1 MGNAFVRGL
10 QGASLLDGVVA
21 TAKHFVGYG
30 ASEGGLNWAP
40 AHIPPRELRE
50 VYLHPFEAAV
60 RTAGLRSVMNAYQEL
75 DGLPCAADHDLL
87 TGVLRD
93 EWGFDG
99 YVVSDYFA
107 VRQLEDYHQL
117 AADASDAASIALTA
131 GIDVELP
138 STDCYGKPLV
148 DAVEAGIVAL
158 ADLDRAVE
166 RVLRTKFEL
175 GLFEHPYVDID
186 AAPLLVGSAEGRAN
200 AAELARQSI
209 VLLANDGVLPIDPAS
224 TATIAVIGPSADS
237 ARHLLGDY
245 SYAAHIETLLEMRD
259 KDNVFAVPIPADLAV
274 EGAVVGGS
282 TILEALAARFPAA
295 AVRTAPGCG
304 TIDPDRDGFEEAVAL
319 ASDSDVA
326 IVVVGDRAGLT
337 YEATSGESRDRSSLD
352 LPGVQE
358 ELVGAVLATGTPV
371 VLVIVAGRPCGSVGV
386 LEHCAAV
393 VMAWLPGEQGAA
405 AIADVIAGVVNPGGK
420 LPVSFP
426 RSAGHIPV
434 YYRHKLSGGRSHW
447 KGDYVDGP
455 VSALYP
461 FGHGCSY
468 TTFELTVGAPAPEH
482 VGSSDEVTV
491 EVTVANTGERN
502 GDEVVQLYT
511 RDPSASLTRP
521 VLELKAFSRVSV
533 PAGEARRV
541 VFAVPVR
548 QLGFYDRN
556 LRYVVEPGEIEVHV
570 GTSAVAL
577 SHAGSFE
584 IVTHDGAVEVEQS
597 FASRVVVTDTVRD
610 DRR

>member
-1 MGNAFVRGL
+1 
-10 QGASLLDGVVA
+10 
-21 TAKHFVGYG
+21 
-30 ASEGGLNWAP
+30 
-40 AHIPPRELRE
+40 
-50 VYLHPFEAAV
+50 
-60 RTAGLRSVMNAYQEL
+60 
-75 DGLPCAADHDLL
+75 
-87 TGVLRD
+87 
-93 EWGFDG
+93 
-99 YVVSDYFA
+99 
-107 VRQLEDYHQL
+107 
-117 AADASDAASIALTA
+117 
-131 GIDVELP
+131 
-138 STDCYGKPLV
+138 
-148 DAVEAGIVAL
+148 
-158 ADLDRAVE
+158 
-166 RVLRTKFEL
+166 
-175 GLFEHPYVDID
+175 
-186 AAPLLVGSAEGRAN
+186 
-200 AAELARQSI
+200 
-209 VLLANDGVLPIDPAS
+209 
-224 TATIAVIGPSADS
+224 
-237 ARHLLGDY
+237 
-245 SYAAHIETLLEMRD
+245 
-259 KDNVFAVPIPADLAV
+259 
-274 EGAVVGGS
+274 
-282 TILEALAARFPAA
+282 
-295 AVRTAPGCG
+295 
-304 TIDPDRDGFEEAVAL
+304 
-319 ASDSDVA
+319 
-326 IVVVGDRAGLT
+326 
-337 YEATSGESRDRSSLD
+337 
-352 LPGVQE
+352 VQE

-386 LEHCAAV
+386 LEQCAAV

-541 VFAVPVR
+541 VFTVPVR

-577 SHAGSFE
+577 THAGSFE